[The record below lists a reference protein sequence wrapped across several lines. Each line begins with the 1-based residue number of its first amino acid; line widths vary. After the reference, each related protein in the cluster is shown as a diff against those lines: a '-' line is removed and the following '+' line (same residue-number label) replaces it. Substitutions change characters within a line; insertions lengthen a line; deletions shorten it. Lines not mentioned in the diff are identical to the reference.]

1 MKIIDLLCRL
11 KYSSMAIVIP
21 FFHLQNYLIIPL
33 KRWNF
38 KSYLAEREAEGGFL
52 SKKGGK
58 ISYGD
63 GNV

>member
-1 MKIIDLLCRL
+1 MGI
-11 KYSSMAIVIP
+11 
-21 FFHLQNYLIIPL
+21 FFHQFYLQNYLIIPL